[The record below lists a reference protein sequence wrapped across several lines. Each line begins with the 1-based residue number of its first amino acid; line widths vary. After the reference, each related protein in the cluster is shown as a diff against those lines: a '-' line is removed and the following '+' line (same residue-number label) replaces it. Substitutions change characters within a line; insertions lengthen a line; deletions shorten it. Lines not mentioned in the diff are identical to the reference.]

1 VNWFALLWIVL
12 LLLANGFFVASEFA
26 YLMARRNVLE
36 AQGTLPTRA
45 ALRLID
51 ELTLSLTAAQLGI
64 TMASLLLGFV
74 AEPAIATILERA
86 FGFLGMPDQVLH
98 AVALTIALLIVVF
111 LHMVVGEMAPKN
123 IVIAAPERAALV
135 MAVPFRAF
143 IVVFRPVIWLLN
155 ETANLMLRL
164 LRTRP
169 VSRLDV
175 AYSAEDLATI
185 ITSGRREG
193 VIEDFAHRLL
203 TGAIMFRERDVSDVM
218 VARPD
223 VKAVTVEATVGEVEQ
238 AMEATGHSRL
248 LVHTGD
254 LDDVRG
260 FVHVKDLLGD
270 DYEARD
276 IPLDPSLIRPLL
288 VVPEMA
294 RLRGVLASMRRTHNH
309 LALVV
314 DEHGGTAGIVTLRDI
329 VEQLV
334 GGARGARR
342 SAVQVVRAHDG
353 ERFIA
358 AGGVRPGELEDMGVD
373 LPEGD
378 YETIGG
384 LVMERLGRIP
394 RSGDVVEAGDYRIRV
409 TRMDRRRVGQVEI
422 SRPSIEPEAGSS

>member
-1 VNWFALLWIVL
+1 MNWSALLWIVL

-36 AQGTLPTRA
+36 ARGTLPTRA

-51 ELTLSLTAAQLGI
+51 DLTLSLTAAQLGI

-86 FGFLGMPDQVLH
+86 LGFLGMPDRVLH
-98 AVALTIALLIVVF
+98 ALALTIALLIVVF

-123 IVIAAPERAALV
+123 IVIAAPEQAALV
-135 MAVPFRAF
+135 MAVPFRGF
-143 IVVFRPVIWLLN
+143 IIVFRPVIWLLN
-155 ETANLMLRL
+155 ETANLVLRL

-185 ITSGRREG
+185 ISSGRREG

-223 VKAVTVEATVGEVEQ
+223 VKAVTVEATVGEIEQ

-260 FVHVKDLLGD
+260 FVHVKDLLEG

-276 IPLDPSLIRPLL
+276 VPLEPSVVRPLL

-294 RLRGVLASMRRTHNH
+294 RLRTVLASMRRTHNH

-334 GGARGARR
+334 GGARGSRR
-342 SAVQVVRAHDG
+342 SSVQVVRAHDG

-358 AGGVRPGELEDMGVD
+358 AGSVRPGELEDIGVD

-394 RSGDVVEAGDYRIRV
+394 RNGDVVEAGDYRIRV
-409 TRMDRRRVGQVEI
+409 VRMDRHRVGQVEI
-422 SRPSIEPEAGSS
+422 SRLSPDA

>member
-1 VNWFALLWIVL
+1 MNWFALLMAVL

-26 YLMARRNVLE
+26 YLMARRSVLE
-36 AQGTLPTRA
+36 TRDTLPTRA

-74 AEPAIATILERA
+74 AEPAIAAILEKGL
-86 FGFLGMPDQVLH
+86 GFLGLPDQALH
-98 AVALTIALLIVVF
+98 TLAFTIALLIVVF

-123 IVIAAPERAALV
+123 IVIAVPERAALV
-135 MAVPFRAF
+135 MAIPFRMF

-155 ETANLMLRL
+155 EMANIVLRL

-169 VSRLDV
+169 VSHLEV

-185 ITSGRREG
+185 ITAGRRDG

-223 VKAVTVEATVGEVEQ
+223 VQAVTVATTVGEAER
-238 AMEATGHSRL
+238 AMETTGHSRL

-254 LDDVRG
+254 LDEVLG
-260 FVHVKDLLGD
+260 FVHVKDLLEGD
-270 DYEARD
+270 TGARD
-276 IPLDPSLIRPLL
+276 VPLDPSIIRPLL

-294 RLRGVLASMRRTHNH
+294 RLRAVLTNMRRTGNH

-314 DEHGGTAGIVTLRDI
+314 DEYGGTAGIVTLRDI

-334 GGARGARR
+334 GRLRGTRR
-342 SAVQVVRAHDG
+342 SAVELVPAQDG
-353 ERFIA
+353 QRFIA
-358 AGGVRPGELEDMGVD
+358 SGSVRPGELEDMGVN

-394 RSGDVVEAGDYRIRV
+394 RAGDAVVAGDYHIRV
-409 TRMDRRRVGQVEI
+409 VRMDRRRVGQVEI
-422 SRPSIEPEAGSS
+422 RRLEAGE